1 MSMKPSPPQTGTRQ
15 EAISVVYVDDYQEL
29 CELTAEGLE
38 ESSDRLEVE
47 TTTDPEA
54 VLDRLDEFDCVVAD
68 YAMPEMDGLELL
80 RRIRVTT
87 EELPFILY
95 TGKGDENVAS
105 EAISLGVTDYL
116 AKTGGP
122 ERFVRLAHR
131 VENVV
136 EARRASDQA
145 KQARQRAR
153 GAIERERGRLHALLE
168 YSATITGI
176 LDASGRFQFLSPS
189 IEDVTGFSPEQLRNE
204 TAFEYIHE
212 EDRERAEQAFTQ
224 VLQEP
229 GRTLTVELRFR
240 QRDGGWRHVEVRGT
254 NHLENPDVEG
264 VIVNARDVTDRKRT
278 EGQLRRERTLTQR
291 VFEVA
296 PNPLLLL
303 DGEGRIRRVNDRAT
317 DVFEADR
324 STLQG
329 HRPAESS
336 VTFRNERGD
345 DVAAGED
352 LWAVVSHARRSIQD
366 AECVAALP
374 SGDYRLQV
382 SAAPISGTDNRYVVV
397 AVEDAKPLAS
407 SGDNNT

>member
-15 EAISVVYVDDYQEL
+15 ETISVVYVDDYQEL

-47 TTTDPEA
+47 TTTDPET
-54 VLDRLDEFDCVVAD
+54 VLERLDEFDCVVAD

-80 RRIRVTT
+80 RRVRVTT

-212 EDRERAEQAFTQ
+212 VDRERAEQAFTQ

-229 GRTLTVELRFR
+229 GRTLTVEVRFR

-264 VIVNARDVTDRKRT
+264 VIINARDVTDRKRT

-345 DVAAGED
+345 DVAAGDD

>member
-1 MSMKPSPPQTGTRQ
+1 MKPSPPQTGTRQ

-80 RRIRVTT
+80 RRVRVTT